1 VSAHDTAAPRLGVVG
16 CFDDDSLGSAVLRR
30 VVGAELSARMPTA
43 RLRWFAPLG
52 ALRPTLRDEGRPAEP
67 LLNGNGDG
75 LDGVVR
81 RLAGE
86 LDALLVCGR
95 LGGER
100 GAVIARAAEGV
111 AAAGVPVAWE
121 LIELADDVPLER
133 VAAQASAV
141 DAESASRLRAL
152 GATVTEV
159 PRAGMLLGRHIGAER
174 LAGMGRFCE
183 LAGWLGDE
191 SIRLLVD
198 GNPERVGQAVAMARH
213 RESLGLVIIAGSAAE
228 QPEAALPRRTHLLPW
243 YAGVEVLAAVVSES
257 FAYCGDDPDIAAVS
271 AGFAVPTLDRKAH
284 AVRGVSHPRERSS
297 TAALLEGRFAA
308 MAEMVVQSTR
318 IERPKGKRGKRAAHP
333 VAEAAGQA
341 TTAIQTRLSAPER
354 RRAAEHV
361 RFQVALRQLE
371 LCVVALEVRLEEIP
385 RLEGEVHALNA
396 EMRRITGS
404 RTWRYTS
411 GVRRL
416 YGNVRGSQE

>member
-1 VSAHDTAAPRLGVVG
+1 MSAHGKSAPRIGVVG

-30 VVGAELSARMPTA
+30 VVGAELMARMPAAT
-43 RLRWFAPLG
+43 LRWFAPLG

-67 LLNGNGDG
+67 LLNGVGDG

-95 LGGER
+95 LEGER
-100 GAVIARAAEGV
+100 GALIARAAEGV

-121 LIELADDVPLER
+121 LVEVAADIPLEH
-133 VAAQASAV
+133 VGVQASAV
-141 DAESASRLRAL
+141 DAETAARLRGL
-152 GATVTEV
+152 GAAATEV
-159 PRAGMLLGRHIGAER
+159 PRAGVLLARHIGTER
-174 LAGMGRFCE
+174 LATMRRFCE

-191 SIRLLVD
+191 SVRLLVD

-213 RESLGLVIIAGSAAE
+213 RDSLGLVIIAGSAAE
-228 QPEAALPRRTHLLPW
+228 QPEAVLPRRTHLLPW
-243 YAGVEVLAAVVSES
+243 YAGVEVLAAVVSGS
-257 FAYCGDDPDIAAVS
+257 FAYCGDDPEIAAVS

-308 MAEMVVQSTR
+308 LMEMV
-318 IERPKGKRGKRAAHP
+318 IPGAERPKGKRGKRAAQAI
-333 VAEAAGQA
+333 AEAAA
-341 TTAIQTRLSAPER
+341 APKVPVRTAVTVANR
-354 RRAAEHV
+354 RRAAERV
-361 RFQVALRQLE
+361 RFQVTLRQLE
-371 LCVVALEVRLEEIP
+371 LRVAALEERLQEIP

-396 EMRRITGS
+396 ELRRITGS

-411 GVRRL
+411 GMRRL
-416 YGNVRGSQE
+416 YGGVRGSQE

>member
-1 VSAHDTAAPRLGVVG
+1 VSPRDKNAPRIGVVG

-30 VVGAELSARMPTA
+30 VVGAELSARMPAA

-67 LLNGNGDG
+67 LLSGNGDG

-121 LIELADDVPLER
+121 LIELAADVPLEHLA
-133 VAAQASAV
+133 VQASAV
-141 DAESASRLRAL
+141 DPESAARLRAL
-152 GATVTEV
+152 GATVTDV
-159 PRAGMLLGRHIGAER
+159 PRAGILLGRHIGSER
-174 LAGMGRFCE
+174 LATTRRFCE

-228 QPEAALPRRTHLLPW
+228 QPEAVLPRRTHLLPW
-243 YAGVEVLAAVVSES
+243 YAGVEVLAAVVSGS

-297 TAALLEGRFAA
+297 TAALVEGRFAA
-308 MAEMVVQSTR
+308 VAEMVTPGG
-318 IERPKGKRGKRAAHP
+318 ERPRGKRGKRAAQTVMETAAAARAP
-333 VAEAAGQA
+333 VS
-341 TTAIQTRLSAPER
+341 TRLTVADR

-371 LCVVALEVRLEEIP
+371 LCVTALEERLQEIP

-416 YGNVRGSQE
+416 YGNVRGPHE